1 MCPGLAPC
9 ETCRPCSR
17 EFWTQKREFR
27 SGKHPSR
34 SGHKT
39 IIVEGIATKI
49 LIKQK
54 ITIVSAIRQIVNH
67 ENLARERTTT
77 CLVVC
82 PQPIMIDHQQLAP
95 LSGSRQKSCRIA
107 LFHRAE

>member
-9 ETCRPCSR
+9 EACRPCSR
-17 EFWTQKREFR
+17 EFWTQKREFWPC
-27 SGKHPSR
+27 KHPGR

-49 LIKQK
+49 LIKQE
-54 ITIVSAIRQIVNH
+54 ITIVNAIRQIVDH

-77 CLVVC
+77 SLVVC
-82 PQPIMIDHQQLAP
+82 PEPVMIDHQQLAP
-95 LSGSRQKSCRIA
+95 LSRSQQKCCRIA
-107 LFHRAE
+107 L